1 MVINKVLIST
11 YIIDPNDPR
20 RTLFYEKISKSAKNI
35 NKEIKFFSLGRNSY
49 YNEHLDIV
57 RGKPK
62 LANVLR
68 YAILTILNFKEIYSS
83 IYCRKMLSDTSHFRS
98 TYLITNHI
106 FRFYEACILYRPNL
120 VILYS
125 QFKPEHLCSAM
136 VANYLGIKIKYIHT
150 GVLEGSISLEE
161 KGMMG
166 ESDLYQKKY
175 INEIGEIIYTD
186 AEIRKT
192 KALFDKVILN
202 KTSRKKTVINND
214 IIDFIKKAKSVGK
227 YVIFFAGS
235 NDYESGFQPAW
246 NDRRKNHCPNFKS
259 TNQILEIMHHL
270 SEVDNIQVI
279 FKSHPHI
286 NIEKYNI
293 PSTVKHFEAGCMY
306 DVVNLCD
313 VVFTVLSQVSYQA
326 LMLGKPVVLFGKNT
340 VELSGAVYCCESK
353 EQLLSKIDILMRD
366 GYTKKMSENFL
377 KYCTF
382 LRKKY
387 LYLYDPIYSDY
398 YDRDITEFTR
408 SIFSIYKNSI

>member
-1 MVINKVLIST
+1 MVINKVIIST

-68 YAILTILNFKEIYSS
+68 CAILTILNFKEIYSS
-83 IYCRKMLSDTSHFRS
+83 IYCRKMLSDTSLFTS
-98 TYLITNHI
+98 IYLITIHI
-106 FRFYEACILYRPNL
+106 FKFYDACILYKPNL

-125 QFKPEHLCSAM
+125 QFKPEHLCSVI
-136 VANYLGIKIKYIHT
+136 VANYLGIKIKYMHT

-175 INEIGEIIYTD
+175 IEEISEVTYTD

-192 KALFDKVILN
+192 KAFFDKVIVN
-202 KTSRKKTVINND
+202 KSSRKKAVINND
-214 IIDFIKKAKSVGK
+214 IIDFIKRAKSDGK
-227 YVIFFAGS
+227 YVILFAGS

-246 NDRRKNHCPNFKS
+246 NVRRKNHCPNFKS

-270 SEVDNIQVI
+270 SGVDNIQVI
-279 FKSHPHI
+279 FKRHPHI
-286 NIEKYNI
+286 DQKEYNI
-293 PSTVKHFEAGCMY
+293 PSTVKHSEGGCMY
-306 DVVNLCD
+306 DIINHCD
-313 VVFTVLSQVSYQA
+313 AVFTVLSQVSYQA

-353 EQLLSKIDILMRD
+353 EQLLSKVEILMRD
-366 GYTKKMSENFL
+366 GYTKEMCEKFL
-377 KYCTF
+377 KYCTY
-382 LRKKY
+382 LRKRY
-387 LYLYDPIYSDY
+387 LYLYDPIYSNY
-398 YDRDITEFTR
+398 YDRDITEFTL
-408 SIFSIYKNSI
+408 SIFSI